1 MPVALRRRSLGR
13 LAQHTTRTRRHDDRC
28 ARVTLGDFIVDIVL
42 IERAVTDEGYD
53 WTRHL
58 VEQSADLRAIVV
70 ITGRQPDRHDLTGV
84 GVHAAMQLSPG
95 PACPR
100 AMLASRPG
108 ELHPGPLSEPYVRLS
123 PHTAPIRRTRPQARP
138 RFAAH
143 TASSCCQLSGDAATR
158 SNPFAP
164 VPLQNLHR
172 YYGSVRPSPLL
183 RYSRLAVFAACASP
197 LASEAWFL
205 QFRAK
210 ACVRL
215 TPPLRRSP
223 SAQSSGSR
231 RTCPR
236 RLSRPWFRRHLSS

>member
-1 MPVALRRRSLGR
+1 MPVALRRRRRGR

-28 ARVTLGDFIVDIVL
+28 VRVTVGDFIVDIVP

-70 ITGRQPDRHDLTGV
+70 IVGGRPDRHDFTGV
-84 GVHAAMQLSPG
+84 GVHAEMQFSPG

-108 ELHPGPLSEPYVRLS
+108 ELHPEPLSEPYVRLS

-143 TASSCCQLSGDAATR
+143 TASSRCRLSGDAATR

-164 VPLQNLHR
+164 APLQNLHR
-172 YYGSVRPSPLL
+172 YYGSVRPSASL
-183 RYSRLAVFAACASP
+183 RYSRLVVFLP
-197 LASEAWFL
+197 LVLLPWHRSDWFL
-205 QFRAK
+205 QFHTK
-210 ACVRL
+210 ACVRF
-215 TPPLRRSP
+215 TPPIRRSP
-223 SAQSSGSR
+223 PAQSSGPR
-231 RTCPR
+231 QAGPR
-236 RLSRPWFRRHLSS
+236 RSKRPWF

>member
-1 MPVALRRRSLGR
+1 MSDDGR
-13 LAQHTTRTRRHDDRC
+13 VRHPDPTAFEKFRLKPHRKSQWVIPPD
-28 ARVTLGDFIVDIVL
+28 A
-42 IERAVTDEGYD
+42 
-53 WTRHL
+53 
-58 VEQSADLRAIVV
+58 SAGFV
-70 ITGRQPDRHDLTGV
+70 
-84 GVHAAMQLSPG
+84 AAMEDVLETYQK
-95 PACPR
+95 PR
-100 AMLASRPG
+100 EASRLG

-143 TASSCCQLSGDAATR
+143 TASSLCRLSGDAATR

>member
-1 MPVALRRRSLGR
+1 MKLGAARARAPTAWRLVDIAMGKESASFTYTLNRQKLRGIRRREG
-13 LAQHTTRTRRHDDRC
+13 RC
-28 ARVTLGDFIVDIVL
+28 APTIRVVL
-42 IERAVTDEGYD
+42 R
-53 WTRHL
+53 
-58 VEQSADLRAIVV
+58 
-70 ITGRQPDRHDLTGV
+70 
-84 GVHAAMQLSPG
+84 
-95 PACPR
+95 
-100 AMLASRPG
+100 ASRPG